1 MRALSQGCSPP
12 LVLHKAAH
20 YLYAMDQE
28 ITYPLPSLL
37 TPDPGPEISRLAARQ
52 LKANGPLIRLLNKF
66 GGKIEDQMEHLPVGL
81 RRQIERITTEALT
94 RAVTVAGHGRHAPD
108 FGPRAA
114 PALAALTGAIGGAG
128 GIVTALA
135 ERPVTVTV
143 ILHTILR
150 AAEAEGFDT
159 GLPEVRAEAL
169 RVLMSGGPLAEDDGI
184 NTSFIGARMTL
195 TGPALHSLLA
205 KIVPG
210 FATVL
215 GQKLAAQSVP
225 VLGALS
231 GAGLNAAF
239 LTHYRE
245 LAHIRFGLLRLT
257 VLHGAEPVRA
267 AFEQELKVREIA
279 P

>member
-1 MRALSQGCSPP
+1 MDT
-12 LVLHKAAH
+12 KAA
-20 YLYAMDQE
+20 
-28 ITYPLPSLL
+28 TSLPCVL
-37 TPDPGPEISRLAARQ
+37 TPDAGPEIASLAARQ
-52 LKANGPLIRLLNKF
+52 LQADGPLMRLLHKF
-66 GGKIEDQMEHLPVGL
+66 GGKIEGQMAHLPKPV
-81 RRQIERITTEALT
+81 RRQIERVTTDALT

-114 PALAALTGAIGGAG
+114 PALAALTGAVGGAG

-135 ERPVTVTV
+135 ELPVTITV
-143 ILHTILR
+143 ILHAILR

-159 GLPEVRAEAL
+159 TLPEVRAEAL
-169 RVLMSGGPLAEDDGI
+169 RVLMAGGPLDDDDGI

-195 TGPALHSLLA
+195 TGPALHKLLA

-215 GQKLAAQSVP
+215 SQKLAAQTVP
-225 VLGALS
+225 VLGALT
-231 GAGLNAAF
+231 GAALNAAF

-267 AFEQELKVREIA
+267 QFERDLQTLILIKQA
-279 P
+279 

>member
-1 MRALSQGCSPP
+1 
-12 LVLHKAAH
+12 
-20 YLYAMDQE
+20 MDHDVAS
-28 ITYPLPSLL
+28 TLPVPL
-37 TPDPGPEISRLAARQ
+37 TPDPGPEIAAIAARQ
-52 LKANGPLIRLLNKF
+52 VKANGPLMRVINKF
-66 GGKIEDQMEHLPVGL
+66 GGKIESQMAHLPDGV

-94 RAVTVAGHGRHAPD
+94 KAVTLAGHGRNAPD

-114 PALAALTGAIGGAG
+114 PALAAFTGALGGAG
-128 GIVTALA
+128 GIATALA
-135 ERPVTVTV
+135 ELPVTITV
-143 ILHTILR
+143 ILHAILR

-159 GLPEVRAEAL
+159 TLPEVRAEAL
-169 RVLMSGGPLAEDDGI
+169 RVLMAGGPLDDDDGI

-195 TGPALHSLLA
+195 TGPALHKLLA

-210 FATVL
+210 FTTVL
-215 GQKLAAQSVP
+215 SQKLAAQAVP
-225 VLGALS
+225 LLGAVT

-267 AFEQELKVREIA
+267 QFERELRTLKITS
-279 P
+279 

>member
-1 MRALSQGCSPP
+1 MRA
-12 LVLHKAAH
+12 AAH
-20 YLYAMDQE
+20 YLASMDQDV
-28 ITYPLPSLL
+28 TYPLPSLL
-37 TPDPGPEISRLAARQ
+37 NPDPGPEIAVLAARQ
-52 LKANGPLIRLLNKF
+52 LRANGPLMRAINKF
-66 GGKIEDQMEHLPVGL
+66 GGKLEGQMAHLPKGL
-81 RRQIERITTEALT
+81 RRQIERITTDALT
-94 RAVTVAGHGRHAPD
+94 RAVSVAGHGRHAPN
-108 FGPRAA
+108 FGPKAA
-114 PALAALTGAIGGAG
+114 PALAAFTGAVGGAG

-135 ERPVTVTV
+135 ELPVTITV
-143 ILHTILR
+143 ILHAILR

-159 GLPEVRAEAL
+159 TLPEVRAEAL
-169 RVLMSGGPLAEDDGI
+169 RVLLAGGPLDADDGI

-195 TGPALHSLLA
+195 TGPALHKLLA

-215 GQKLAAQSVP
+215 SQKLAAQAVP
-225 VLGALS
+225 LLGALT

-267 AFEQELKVREIA
+267 QFERELQTLKLGK
-279 P
+279 